1 MSYFTDYAR
10 AYHMLR
16 ILALVIPG
24 SFGVDLDHPN
34 LTTCRISA
42 R

>member
-16 ILALVIPG
+16 TLALVTPG
-24 SFGVDLDHPN
+24 SHGIDLDHPN
-34 LTTCRISA
+34 LNTCRISE